1 MIIMS
6 SPVCKAVPYCSAD
19 TTHLPD
25 DSGDMLYIRLII
37 ALLALLI
44 VPVGTL
50 RAEESGADAELSSTA
65 AEEEF
70 RPAILYESGASKGD
84 YAFIDMMRRGAGK
97 AKAEVGISYE
107 EFNLPEGR
115 DRMEFLKE
123 IADSGVTHIIAV
135 GFQNVVPV
143 LSVADQYPEVHFT
156 VIDGIVPP
164 LFKNVQS
171 INFKDH
177 EGAFL
182 VGILA
187 GELSPTNKI
196 GFIGGMD
203 VPLIKNFEYGFRQ
216 GAEYARPSIEF
227 VPSDTIGTTPA
238 AWSDPERAKA
248 LAKKQFN
255 SGVGVIFAAAG
266 GSSVGVLEA
275 AAEMDRL
282 AIGVDTNQNGLYP
295 GNVLT
300 SMVKRVDK
308 VVYDVLTNS
317 FSGKWEPGIKY
328 LGIKENAL
336 DYAVDI
342 HNKDLVTKK
351 AIDKV
356 EEAKDRIVRGLITV
370 EVFSPY

>member
-1 MIIMS
+1 MT
-6 SPVCKAVPYCSAD
+6 PV
-19 TTHLPD
+19 LP
-25 DSGDMLYIRLII
+25 
-37 ALLALLI
+37 ALAQ
-44 VPVGTL
+44 
-50 RAEESGADAELSSTA
+50 EEDVQPTPT
-65 AEEEF
+65 EEDF
-70 RPAILYESGASKGD
+70 RPAILYESSSSKGD
-84 YAFIDMMRRGAGK
+84 YAFIDMMKRGAQR
-97 AKAEVGISYE
+97 AKVEIGIHYE
-107 EFNLPEGR
+107 EFNIPEGR
-115 DRMEFLKE
+115 DRAEFLKE
-123 IADSGVTHIIAV
+123 IAESGVTDIIAV

-143 LSVADQYPEVHFT
+143 LSMADQYPEVHFT

-216 GAEYARPSIEF
+216 GAEYARPGIEV
-227 VPSDTIGTTPA
+227 VPPDTVGNTPA

-275 AAEMDRL
+275 AAEMNRL

-300 SMVKRVDK
+300 SMVKRVDN
-308 VVYDVLTNS
+308 VVYDVLVNS

-342 HNKDLVTKK
+342 NNKSLITKG

-356 EEAKDRIVRGLITV
+356 EDAKDRIIRGLITV
-370 EVFSPY
+370 DMFSPY

>member
-1 MIIMS
+1 MFTKPVRLVLAVFLLCLTAHAAIAQGVAPS
-6 SPVCKAVPYCSAD
+6 SPPNA
-19 TTHLPD
+19 T
-25 DSGDMLYIRLII
+25 
-37 ALLALLI
+37 
-44 VPVGTL
+44 
-50 RAEESGADAELSSTA
+50 
-65 AEEEF
+65 EEEF

-84 YAFIDMMRRGAGK
+84 YAFIDMMKRGAQK
-97 AKAEVGISYE
+97 AKEEIGINYE
-107 EFNLPEGR
+107 EFNLPDGR
-115 DRMEFLKE
+115 DRVDFLKE
-123 IADSGVTHIIAV
+123 VAESGVTHIIAV

-143 LSVADQYPEVHFT
+143 LTVADQYPEVYFT

-171 INFKDH
+171 VNFKDH

-182 VGILA
+182 VGIIA

-216 GAEYARPSIEF
+216 GAEYSRPGIEML
-227 VPSDTIGTTPA
+227 PSDMVGTTPA

-248 LAKKQFN
+248 LAKKQYN
-255 SGVGVIFAAAG
+255 AGVGVIFAAAG

-275 AAEMDRL
+275 AAEMDAL

-300 SMVKRVDK
+300 SMIKRVDK
-308 VVYDVLTNS
+308 AIYEVLVNS

-328 LGIKENAL
+328 LGIKEGAL
-336 DYAVDI
+336 DYAVDVN
-342 HNKDLVTKK
+342 NKDLITKA

-356 EEAKDRIVRGLITV
+356 EDAKDRIARGLITV
-370 EVFSPY
+370 DVFSPY

>member
-1 MIIMS
+1 MYPGMSLIPRILFVFVLIMS
-6 SPVCKAVPYCSAD
+6 TSAAVSHAQ
-19 TTHLPD
+19 D
-25 DSGDMLYIRLII
+25 DARPPLGDM
-37 ALLALLI
+37 
-44 VPVGTL
+44 
-50 RAEESGADAELSSTA
+50 
-65 AEEEF
+65 EF

-84 YAFIDMMRRGAGK
+84 FAFIDMMKRGAQK
-97 AKAEVGISYE
+97 AKAEIGISYE
-107 EFNLPEGR
+107 EFNLAEGK
-115 DRMEFLKE
+115 DRLEFIKE

-143 LSVADQYPEVHFT
+143 LSLADKYPEVHFT

-164 LFKNVQS
+164 LFNNVQS

-182 VGILA
+182 VGIIA
-187 GELSPTNKI
+187 SELSPTNKL

-216 GAEYARPSIEF
+216 GAEYARSGIEIL
-227 VPSDTIGTTPA
+227 PADTVGTTPA

-248 LAKKQFN
+248 LAKKQYN
-255 SGVGVIFAAAG
+255 SGAGVIFAAAG
-266 GSSVGVLEA
+266 GSSLGVLEA

-282 AIGVDTNQNGLYP
+282 AIGVDTNQNSLYP

-308 VVYDVLTNS
+308 VVYDVLANS

-328 LGIKENAL
+328 LGIKDNAL

-342 HNKDLVTKK
+342 HNKDLITKQ

-356 EEAKDRIVRGLITV
+356 EEAKDRIVRGMITV

>member
-1 MIIMS
+1 
-6 SPVCKAVPYCSAD
+6 
-19 TTHLPD
+19 
-25 DSGDMLYIRLII
+25 MLHIRLI
-37 ALLALLI
+37 ALLLFLFVFPAGTALAQD
-44 VPVGTL
+44 VTEPPTL
-50 RAEESGADAELSSTA
+50 AD
-65 AEEEF
+65 EEF
-70 RPAILYESGASKGD
+70 RPAIIYESGSSKGD
-84 YAFIDMMRRGAGK
+84 YAFIDMMKRGALK
-97 AKAEVGISYE
+97 AKAEVGINYE

-115 DRMEFLKE
+115 DRIEFLKE
-123 IADSGVTHIIAV
+123 VANSGVTDIIAV

-143 LSVADQYPEVHFT
+143 LSVADQFPEVHFT

-182 VGILA
+182 IGIIA
-187 GELSPTNKI
+187 GQLSPTNKI

-216 GAEYARPSIEF
+216 GAEYARPTIEV
-227 VPSDTIGTTPA
+227 VPSDVVGTTPA

-248 LAKKQFN
+248 LAKKQYN

-275 AAEMDRL
+275 ASEMNRL

-328 LGIKENAL
+328 LGIKEGAL

-342 HNKDLVTKK
+342 HNKDLITKA

-356 EEAKDRIVRGLITV
+356 EDAKDRIVRGLITV

>member
-1 MIIMS
+1 M
-6 SPVCKAVPYCSAD
+6 VY
-19 TTHLPD
+19 L
-25 DSGDMLYIRLII
+25 RLVLF
-37 ALLALLI
+37 LLLLF
-44 VPVGTL
+44 PL
-50 RAEESGADAELSSTA
+50 RVSAEELVAPPSPPTA

-84 YAFIDMMRRGAGK
+84 YAFIDMMKRGAQK
-97 AKAEVGISYE
+97 AKAEIGIEYE

-115 DRMEFLKE
+115 DRVEFLRE
-123 IADSGVTHIIAV
+123 IAESSVTHIIAV

-143 LSVADQYPEVHFT
+143 LTVADQYPEVYFT

-182 VGILA
+182 VGIIA
-187 GELSPTNKI
+187 GQLSPTNKL

-216 GAEYARPSIEF
+216 GAEYARPSIE
-227 VPSDTIGTTPA
+227 VMPADTIGTTPA

-255 SGVGVIFAAAG
+255 AGVGVIFAAAG

-275 AAEMDRL
+275 ASEMNKL
-282 AIGVDTNQNGLYP
+282 AIGVDTNQNSLYP

-308 VVYDVLTNS
+308 VVYDVLVNS

-336 DYAVDI
+336 DYAVDV
-342 HNKDLVTKK
+342 HNKDLITKV

-356 EEAKDRIVRGLITV
+356 EEAKDRIIRGLITV
-370 EVFSPY
+370 DVFSPY

>member
-1 MIIMS
+1 
-6 SPVCKAVPYCSAD
+6 
-19 TTHLPD
+19 
-25 DSGDMLYIRLII
+25 MLYIRLFF
-37 ALLALLI
+37 LLCLLML
-44 VPVGTL
+44 PV
-50 RAEESGADAELSSTA
+50 AGAQATEQA
-65 AEEEF
+65 APAPAPAEEEF

-84 YAFIDMMRRGAGK
+84 YAFIDMMKRGAEK
-97 AKAEVGISYE
+97 AKAEIGIHYE
-107 EFNLPEGR
+107 EINLPEGR
-115 DRMEFLKE
+115 DRVEFLKQVAE
-123 IADSGVTHIIAV
+123 SGVTHIIAV

-143 LSVADQYPEVHFT
+143 LTIADQYPEVYFT

-182 VGILA
+182 VGIIA
-187 GELSPTNKI
+187 GQLSPTNKI

-216 GAEYARPSIEF
+216 GAEYARPDIEV
-227 VPSDTIGTTPA
+227 VPSDTIGTTPS
-238 AWSDPERAKA
+238 AWSDPERAMA
-248 LAKKQFN
+248 LAKKQYN
-255 SGVGVIFAAAG
+255 AGVGVIFAAAG
-266 GSSVGVLEA
+266 GSSIGVLEA
-275 AAEMDRL
+275 AAEMNKL

-308 VVYDVLTNS
+308 VVYDVLVNS

-328 LGIKENAL
+328 LGIKEGAL
-336 DYAVDI
+336 DYAVDVY
-342 HNKDLVTKK
+342 NKDLITKE

-356 EEAKDRIVRGLITV
+356 EDAKDRIIRGLITV
-370 EVFSPY
+370 DVFSPY

>member
-1 MIIMS
+1 M
-6 SPVCKAVPYCSAD
+6 
-19 TTHLPD
+19 
-25 DSGDMLYIRLII
+25 
-37 ALLALLI
+37 ALLLLLLLL
-44 VPVGTL
+44 PCGAA
-50 RAEESGADAELSSTA
+50 RAEETEEASAPAD
-65 AEEEF
+65 EEF
-70 RPAILYESGASKGD
+70 RPAILYESTSSKGD
-84 YAFIDMMRRGAGK
+84 YAFIDMMKRGALK
-97 AKAEVGISYE
+97 AKEEVGIRYE

-115 DRMEFLKE
+115 DRIDVLKE
-123 IADSGVTHIIAV
+123 IADSGITDIVAV

-216 GAEYARPSIEF
+216 GAAYARPGIEIM
-227 VPSDTIGTTPA
+227 PSDVVGSTPA
-238 AWSDPERAKA
+238 AWNDPERAKT
-248 LAKKQFN
+248 LAKKQYN
-255 SGVGVIFAAAG
+255 AGAGVIFAAAG

-275 AAEMDRL
+275 ASEMNRL
-282 AIGVDTNQNGLYP
+282 AIGVDTNQNSLYP

-328 LGIKENAL
+328 LGIKEGAL

-342 HNKDLVTKK
+342 HNKDIVTKP

-356 EEAKDRIVRGLITV
+356 EDAKDRIVRGLITV
-370 EVFSPY
+370 EMFSPY